1 MGSSPWDISRR
12 VLLGL
17 YCKGEDIGGM
27 PTTIDQIEFDFT
39 DTYLVSGI
47 RKQGKSFFVRRFL
60 TPILE
65 RQGKVK
71 YWPNPQEVG
80 HLRAHMHHIIDD
92 FDQVPLKKIPDL
104 VDAIQDL
111 SLTGRHRGSGL
122 TIVCHHPAW
131 ASKEF
136 RLTPDHI
143 IAFRQPKGESWYDPF
158 FPRDALET
166 LPRLQKH
173 WFLYYGPRGTFMATL
188 KDDGRTVKLAGAA
201 LTGTAGSPTPPSP
214 AEDQRQTVLHQGKV
228 R

>member
-1 MGSSPWDISRR
+1 
-12 VLLGL
+12 
-17 YCKGEDIGGM
+17 M

-158 FPRDALET
+158 SQGTPSKRSPDFKSTGSSTTDPVERSWRPSRMTGVPLS
-166 LPRLQKH
+166 LP
-173 WFLYYGPRGTFMATL
+173 
-188 KDDGRTVKLAGAA
+188 GR
-201 LTGTAGSPTPPSP
+201 
-214 AEDQRQTVLHQGKV
+214 H
-228 R
+228 